1 MLPQHTLLDVQVHS
15 VSLAAAD
22 VLAFE
27 LRHLDNQELPAFDAG
42 AHIAL
47 QLPGGLLRHYS
58 LLNAPGERQHY
69 LIAVHRDPASR
80 GGSIYL
86 HETLRVGDRLKIGA
100 PRNNF
105 RLDEGRHRTVL
116 VAGGIGITPLLAM
129 IERLEQLGR
138 EWILHYATRT
148 RRHAAFLDLLQRWEA
163 RGPGRVHLHFDDE
176 QQGLLDLDSA
186 VRTGGRDAHFY
197 CCGPSPMLAAFE
209 RATDALP
216 PHQVHVEYFKAKA
229 VAPSQEGSP
238 LAEAASFTVE
248 LCRSGM
254 TLHVPAGRS
263 ILDVALDAGADV
275 PYSCGEGFCGTC
287 AARVIEG
294 APDHRDSVLDAAE
307 RQKGYVMMICCSR
320 SLGGGRLVL
329 DL

>member
-1 MLPQHTLLDVQVHS
+1 M
-15 VSLAAAD
+15 
-22 VLAFE
+22 
-27 LRHLDNQELPAFDAG
+27 
-42 AHIAL
+42 
-47 QLPGGLLRHYS
+47 
-58 LLNAPGERQHY
+58 
-69 LIAVHRDPASR
+69 
-80 GGSIYL
+80 YL

-105 RLDEGRHRTVL
+105 QLDEGQHRTVL

-138 EWILHYATRT
+138 EWILHYAART
-148 RRHAAFLDLLQRWEA
+148 RRHAAFLDTLQRWEA
-163 RGPGRVHLHFDDE
+163 RGPGRVHVHFDDE
-176 QQGLLDLDSA
+176 QQGHLLDLDGA

-216 PHQVHVEYFKAKA
+216 PHQVHVEYFKAKV
-229 VAPSQEGSP
+229 VAPSQNGSP
-238 LAEAASFTVE
+238 RPEAASFTVE
-248 LCRSGM
+248 LRRSGM
-254 TLHVPAGRS
+254 TLDVPAGRS
-263 ILDVALDAGADV
+263 ILDMALAAGADV

-294 APDHRDSVLDAAE
+294 APDHCDSVLDAAD
-307 RQKGYVMMICCSR
+307 RQKGDVMMICCSR
-320 SLGGGRLVL
+320 SLGAHLVL